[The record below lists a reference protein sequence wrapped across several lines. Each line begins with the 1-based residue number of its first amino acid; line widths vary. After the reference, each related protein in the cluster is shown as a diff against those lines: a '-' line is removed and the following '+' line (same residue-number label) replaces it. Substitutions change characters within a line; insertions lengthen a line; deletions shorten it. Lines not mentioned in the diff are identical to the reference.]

1 MLKIYRIKQI
11 SASILVYVQGKPVRV
26 EFRQGTFGT
35 DFHGQFS
42 TSDEALQRAIE
53 KDAKFGTL
61 HSGMIYL
68 YETYGESETAPEVV
82 VEPEI
87 IPEPN
92 KPEEGSKSMTFVQA
106 KQYLIE
112 KGISPDELKNFL
124 QVKSQAGKLGIE
136 IVK

>member
-1 MLKIYRIKQI
+1 MFKIYKTHDTTASLLFKNKDGKNVRI
-11 SASILVYVQGKPVRV
+11 LFEGGVYPKFEGI
-26 EFRQGTFGT
+26 
-35 DFHGQFS
+35 FS
-42 TSDEALQRAIE
+42 TADKDIQEMIEADER
-53 KDAKFGTL
+53 FGK
-61 HSGMIYL
+61 YL
-68 YETYGESETAPEVV
+68 THQIFLFQSIGESETAPEVV

-106 KQYLIE
+106 KQHLIE